1 MSCGNQIIIFWLS
14 ELITWGGGG
23 GGVGSHWVVVT
34 NYIPG
39 SYLNYLQLCLN
50 HFFMFMLAACP
61 KRAAK
66 GQLIQSTKRQTC
78 VYPQLLQSHK

>member
-14 ELITWGGGG
+14 ELFTVGGGG
-23 GGVGSHWVVVT
+23 VT

-39 SYLNYLQLCLN
+39 SYLNYLQLCLI

-61 KRAAK
+61 KRAAE
-66 GQLIQSTKRQTC
+66 GQLIQSTKRQAC